1 MQISQ
6 QHIIFDFDKTLA
18 TLQVE
23 WQFWHAQ
30 IVPLI
35 KKYQPEFD
43 PNTPLDMSSIHDFIE
58 QYGKPFRD
66 AFVQMETQL
75 ELEHYQGYTANQPA
89 IALLQQLVQ
98 QHKNCYLLTSN
109 CREVVVPILD
119 ELNITQC
126 FKKIVTV
133 GDVANIKPSSAPF
146 ALIHDGSPKTEYL
159 MIGDSPSDSGFA
171 TTVGVAYL
179 DVSEISS

>member
-30 IVPLI
+30 IIPLI

-75 ELEHYQGYTANQPA
+75 ELEHYQGYTANQSA
-89 IALLQQLVQ
+89 LALLQQLVQ
-98 QHKNCYLLTSN
+98 QQKSCYLLTSN
-109 CREVVVPILD
+109 CREVVLPILD
-119 ELNITQC
+119 ELNITQS
-126 FKKIVTV
+126 FKKIITV
-133 GDVANIKPSSAPF
+133 GDVPNIKPSNAPF
-146 ALIHDGSPKTEYL
+146 KLIHDGSPKSEYL
-159 MIGDSPSDSGFA
+159 MIGDSVSDSGFA
-171 TTVGVAYL
+171 TTVGIAYL
-179 DVSEISS
+179 DVREISS